1 MSSEEKDLVL
11 AVVKKTLADRGIK
24 QSWVAIQIGVANSTL
39 SLYLKGR
46 GGLGIDKIEKLNEI
60 IKRLGTAQ

>member
-24 QSWVAIQIGVANSTL
+24 QSWLALQIGVANSTL
-39 SLYLKGR
+39 SLYLKGK

-60 IKRLGTAQ
+60 IKRLGAAQ

>member
-24 QSWVAIQIGVANSTL
+24 QSWLALQIGVANSTL

-60 IKRLGTAQ
+60 IKRLGAAQ